1 MREQVL
7 LASYAI
13 IAFGVLLLLA
23 SLFADPL
30 ALGEPGTSFGWKQML
45 GTVLGL
51 VIVGLGYLLMRRTE
65 RSGDRE

>member
-13 IAFGVLLLLA
+13 IVFGVLLLLA

-30 ALGEPGTSFGWKQML
+30 ALGQPGTGFGWKQIL
-45 GTVLGL
+45 GVILG
-51 VIVGLGYLLMRRTE
+51 VAIAAGGYALMRRVE
-65 RSGDRE
+65 RV